1 MATNFAN
8 HGRNPPHK
16 RDFKKWYRHH
26 GISNRVSM
34 VSHCK
39 FTWKTVMSIFTLC
52 GQSAVSRALLSTSRC
67 LFFSRSMTTTTT
79 TTLPVEHALTG
90 GAPKVVLSSNYSTQE
105 EGQPEKQEE
114 KDLSS
119 SGQQLKAWLVVGD
132 GDLSYS
138 ASIAER
144 LALSNTR
151 LIATVWENQELHHR
165 IYQNSQEHSEAISS
179 HSSNH
184 AVHFGIDAT
193 QLQSH
198 FPGAKFD
205 VIEFNFPHW
214 RGKNNNK
221 HNRALLDDFFKSA
234 STMLQPPVVTKSDN
248 DNSIDD
254 DTNGGGEIRIA
265 LAEGQGGIPVSVSS
279 SLVEWKQSW
288 MAPMY
293 AAEHQL
299 LLSRAESYEPEYCL
313 SSHRGVDRPFRIGDA
328 PQRYIF
334 RFANGESVDPELQ
347 LSCRHE
353 LRIML
358 HPERFVVR
366 KDDDHILPSPSQ
378 EEILHGTAVADLVQ
392 EFLPPGICLD
402 IPARQLLQPNETNQD
417 HEQHVPLAVFLLT
430 YSGESVPLT
439 RDQSDRIRA
448 NVEAAIVEKWK
459 LDVAKGG
466 RLVSRVYPRR
476 LTRQIIK
483 EY

>member
-1 MATNFAN
+1 
-8 HGRNPPHK
+8 
-16 RDFKKWYRHH
+16 
-26 GISNRVSM
+26 M
-34 VSHCK
+34 VSNCK
-39 FTWKTVMSIFTLC
+39 LTWKTAMSIYTLC
-52 GQSAVSRALLSTSRC
+52 GQSAVSRAFLSTSRFI
-67 LFFSRSMTTTTT
+67 LSSRYMTTTTV
-79 TTLPVEHALTG
+79 PVEHSLTG
-90 GAPKVVLSSNYSTQE
+90 GPQVVLSSNYSIQE
-105 EGQPEKQEE
+105 EGQPDKQEE
-114 KDLSS
+114 KDSFL
-119 SGQQLKAWLVVGD
+119 GQQKAWLVVGD

-144 LALSNTR
+144 LAVSNTR

-165 IYQNSQEHSEAISS
+165 IYQNSQQHSEAISS

-198 FPGAKFD
+198 FPGATFD

-221 HNRALLDDFFKSA
+221 HNRALLDNFFKSA
-234 STMLQPPVVTKSDN
+234 STMLQPPIITNNHDHSHDKNDDN
-248 DNSIDD
+248 G
-254 DTNGGGEIRIA
+254 NGGGEIRIA
-265 LAEGQGGIPVSVSS
+265 LAQGQGGIPVS
-279 SLVEWKQSW
+279 SLVEWKESW

-293 AAEHQL
+293 AAESQL
-299 LLSRAESYEPEYCL
+299 LLSRVESYEPEYCL
-313 SSHRGVDRPFRIGDA
+313 SSHRGVDRPFRIGDS
-328 PQRYIF
+328 PQQYIF
-334 RFANGESVDPELQ
+334 RFANGVSVDPELQ

-358 HPERFVVR
+358 HPERFLLR
-366 KDDDHILPSPSQ
+366 KDNHPLSSPSQ
-378 EEILHGTAVADLVQ
+378 EEILHGTAVADLIQ
-392 EFLPPGICLD
+392 EFLPAGIGLD

-448 NVEAAIVEKWK
+448 NVEAAIADRWK
-459 LDVAKGG
+459 LEIAKGG